1 MKRPSILSPW
11 IRRTISR
18 LVNRAK
24 PRLSGRADTHPVNER
39 LVTEIKHAR
48 DEAQQAYVITRD
60 IGGNLQWA
68 IDEAD
73 ATIPLVP
80 YMSPP
85 QAEGMIGLW
94 SSLASQAG
102 ELKGILGEISM
113 DSDAVGGTA
122 SLSSARASGIFTPGV
137 PFFHDSDFQNVWR
150 AYEVHASRPQLKDE
164 VEKLLIRF
172 GLDKPQHPTEKSP
185 LEQFNTAHEAF
196 TTPVTPTAPA
206 STSLIPLRECIH
218 SVLDGLSQARPI
230 PERTGKN
237 QRRKVISIG
246 SQLRIDSV
254 PQDVVQEWAD
264 EWHDLNSGDLSG
276 AKRKD
281 ISRDEWQRRLRRGTL
296 FLHSLLKGL
305 DPSKFRQ

>member
-1 MKRPSILSPW
+1 MAKPGSISSW
-11 IRRTISR
+11 IRKTLSR
-18 LVNRAK
+18 LGYRAK
-24 PRLSGRADTHPVNER
+24 PLPSGRDDTHPVNDR
-39 LVTEIKHAR
+39 LVTEIRQAR

-60 IGGNLQWA
+60 IGGNLQSA

-80 YMSPP
+80 YMSPS
-85 QAEGMIGLW
+85 QAEGMIGVW

-122 SLSSARASGIFTPGV
+122 SLSSARASGIFTPGA
-137 PFFHDSDFQNVWR
+137 PYFYDSDFQNVWH
-150 AYEVHASRPQLKDE
+150 AYVVHASRPQLRDE
-164 VEKLLIRF
+164 VAKLLIQF
-172 GLDKPQHPTEKSP
+172 GLDKPQHPGEKSP

-196 TTPVTPTAPA
+196 TTPVTPSAPA

-230 PERTGKN
+230 KERTGKN
-237 QRRKVISIG
+237 QRRKVISIA
-246 SQLRIDSV
+246 SQLKTDSV
-254 PQDVVQEWAD
+254 PKDVVLEWAD

-276 AKRKD
+276 AKRRD
-281 ISRDEWQRRLRRGTL
+281 ISRDEWQRHLRRGTL
-296 FLHSLLKGL
+296 FLHGFLKGL
-305 DPSKFRQ
+305 DPAKFRQ